1 VAATALVLLELA
13 QPWTCVPPPENS
25 AGVRPSLTHP
35 SCAVRSWAQASCLGT
50 CLSAGAGPSSVEP
63 SCLSSLPSVPSWG
76 VRAVGSAGPSTSHG
90 PAAAQTPP
98 SRCHQKSP
106 DVLRTPR
113 QGHGDAVTSSV
124 PEAEEFERTL
134 RVGRGSD
141 LEDRDVTCCRLQLW
155 HVLCAYVSVC
165 ARAS

>member
-1 VAATALVLLELA
+1 MCT
-13 QPWTCVPPPENS
+13 Q
-25 AGVRPSLTHP
+25 GRPHHY
-35 SCAVRSWAQASCLGT
+35 CNHM
-50 CLSAGAGPSSVEP
+50 
-63 SCLSSLPSVPSWG
+63 LPREG
-76 VRAVGSAGPSTSHG
+76 
-90 PAAAQTPP
+90 
-98 SRCHQKSP
+98 KL
-106 DVLRTPR
+106 VLRTPR